1 MPIALPY
8 HICRLGEPC
17 DKPCRFAA
25 MYNNASFR
33 VCRHARFCRPS
44 DIREPRSRLP
54 LGSSPSPSTPQK
66 SSRHAAGL
74 LNGTGMEGFGRSCHS
89 PLGGEWLKLVVC
101 RLSGFG
107 RGGQKEAVW
116 QCAGFWGRQWYQ
128 WQSDRGAIELGLH
141 IFMCQRQMI
150 YKRNRGADDVARLP
164 GKFGR
169 QYGAHSQN

>member
-1 MPIALPY
+1 MFLAAMPIALPY

-74 LNGTGMEGFGRSCHS
+74 LNGTGMEGFGRSGHS
-89 PLGGEWLKLVVC
+89 PLGGEWLKLVE
-101 RLSGFG
+101 GG
-107 RGGQKEAVW
+107 RGASAGQRHLWTPLRMQAVNSGTSARSRMRPSVRPR
-116 QCAGFWGRQWYQ
+116 CAALLLRASMGV
-128 WQSDRGAIELGLH
+128 RGPDPFQLSALG
-141 IFMCQRQMI
+141 
-150 YKRNRGADDVARLP
+150 
-164 GKFGR
+164 
-169 QYGAHSQN
+169 

>member
-1 MPIALPY
+1 MFLAAMPIALPY

-74 LNGTGMEGFGRSCHS
+74 LNGTGMEGFGRSGHS
-89 PLGGEWLKLVVC
+89 PLGGEWLKLVELCQFVVLIMTSELKSKLSTKARVAQSMCGLAPRAQDDRQAIDHCARQPGVC
-101 RLSGFG
+101 AR
-107 RGGQKEAVW
+107 
-116 QCAGFWGRQWYQ
+116 
-128 WQSDRGAIELGLH
+128 SD
-141 IFMCQRQMI
+141 
-150 YKRNRGADDVARLP
+150 
-164 GKFGR
+164 
-169 QYGAHSQN
+169 QNPDCR

>member
-1 MPIALPY
+1 MFLAAMPIALPY

-74 LNGTGMEGFGRSCHS
+74 LNGTGMEGFGRSGHS
-89 PLGGEWLKLVVC
+89 PLGGEWLKLVGRRRSV
-101 RLSGFG
+101 SGSYPISALQTRQSPTGQNGTG
-107 RGGQKEAVW
+107 RERPAAPPNHWRAAESG
-116 QCAGFWGRQWYQ
+116 
-128 WQSDRGAIELGLH
+128 
-141 IFMCQRQMI
+141 
-150 YKRNRGADDVARLP
+150 
-164 GKFGR
+164 
-169 QYGAHSQN
+169 

>member
-1 MPIALPY
+1 MFLAAMPIALPY

-74 LNGTGMEGFGRSCHS
+74 LNGTGMEGFGRSGHS
-89 PLGGEWLKLVVC
+89 PLGGEWLKLVDNC
-101 RLSGFG
+101 PAIGLSPAQLLSGQNLLPSPRHLFATAFANARDPVAYG
-107 RGGQKEAVW
+107 HLGQCPV
-116 QCAGFWGRQWYQ
+116 
-128 WQSDRGAIELGLH
+128 
-141 IFMCQRQMI
+141 
-150 YKRNRGADDVARLP
+150 VAPLRPSFLDCEDPLP
-164 GKFGR
+164 GFDR
-169 QYGAHSQN
+169 RS